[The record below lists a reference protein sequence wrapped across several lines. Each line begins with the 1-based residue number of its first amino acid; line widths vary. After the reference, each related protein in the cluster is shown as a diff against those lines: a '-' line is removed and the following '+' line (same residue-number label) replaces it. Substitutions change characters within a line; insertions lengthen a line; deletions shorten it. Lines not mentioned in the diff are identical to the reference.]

1 MGLKNAF
8 KTEDNEGVLKELEKS
23 DEGKKWLKEYKA
35 FLVEHGWRCERM
47 HAYDNPAWIEKPALA
62 VGRIKLLLSQESF
75 AFDAERDR
83 VIKEREKTEKEVLAK
98 LPLEE
103 REWFGTLMKS
113 AQKSGFWSE
122 DHTYFCDFYV
132 GALGRWIVTEFGR
145 RFAEAGCID
154 HPEDIH
160 FLHANEIRKAAIPMA
175 DVNLRPYVERRKEA
189 WEKSYKLDP
198 PPFYGDIGKAQE
210 VLRSD
215 PTLSVST
222 QLPIVRKELKADLYG
237 AAAAPGVI
245 EGVARVIMG
254 ADKLA
259 EIKPGEILVAPGT
272 SAAWTVAFSFIKGL
286 ITDGGGA
293 LSHPVIMAREYGI
306 PCVAGCLEATQKIRT
321 GMKVKIDGDQGVVY
335 ILK

>member
-1 MGLKNAF
+1 
-8 KTEDNEGVLKELEKS
+8 
-23 DEGKKWLKEYKA
+23 
-35 FLVEHGWRCERM
+35 
-47 HAYDNPAWIEKPALA
+47 
-62 VGRIKLLLSQESF
+62 
-75 AFDAERDR
+75 
-83 VIKEREKTEKEVLAK
+83 
-98 LPLEE
+98 
-103 REWFGTLMKS
+103 
-113 AQKSGFWSE
+113 
-122 DHTYFCDFYV
+122 
-132 GALGRWIVTEFGR
+132 
-145 RFAEAGCID
+145 
-154 HPEDIH
+154 
-160 FLHANEIRKAAIPMA
+160 
-175 DVNLRPYVERRKEA
+175 
-189 WEKSYKLDP
+189 
-198 PPFYGDIGKAQE
+198 
-210 VLRSD
+210 
-215 PTLSVST
+215 
-222 QLPIVRKELKADLYG
+222 VRKELKADLYG